1 MTDMANPL
9 MSILFSI
16 YFWLWTATNLVG
28 RNETSGFM
36 DGRFQLDGGVSY
48 FFIPLSNV

>member
-1 MTDMANPL
+1 MANPL
-9 MSILFSI
+9 MSILFGI

-28 RNETSGFM
+28 RLALFLFM
-36 DGRFQLDGGVSY
+36 DGRFQLDGGVNY